1 MSDLVSKLN
10 VKSKS
15 VFWNWAAG
23 MLLLLTAWILY
34 SFSRTYFQWLDFLM
48 KEHANV
54 ATPLAFTFLLC
65 YFIVTPYV
73 LGRIA
78 VWMVAREIL
87 IEKLKA
93 LTQ

>member
-1 MSDLVSKLN
+1 VSKLN

-15 VFWNWAAG
+15 IFRYWAAG
-23 MLLLLTAWILY
+23 MLLLLTALILY

-48 KEHANV
+48 KEYENV

-65 YFIVTPYV
+65 YFIVIPYV
-73 LGRIA
+73 LGKI
-78 VWMVAREIL
+78 VIWMVAREIFV
-87 IEKLKA
+87 EKLKA